1 MDYRRSFLA
10 SCFALLLA
18 AGTAVDLRGQEPI
31 SASRQSIPQK
41 RERNELK
48 LAQVPQNPPGKNRP
62 APAPEEGGPR
72 DPTTVRPDLRPVL
85 DPPPTSV
92 GSGNNSIMLRLRGR
106 ISHPSGKSAGILDV
120 NGQLFMVQEGSQVDT
135 VIGSGTEVTVNVKK
149 FGSDGVVLEIEQSG
163 KIFRLR

>member
-1 MDYRRSFLA
+1 MDNRRGYLA
-10 SCFALLLA
+10 SCIALLA
-18 AGTAVDLRGQEPI
+18 FVGGAINVHGQEPI
-31 SASRQSIPQK
+31 STSRQVIPLKQ
-41 RERNELK
+41 ERNELK

-62 APAPEEGGPR
+62 APAPEDGGPR

-85 DPPPTSV
+85 DPPPTSA
-92 GSGNNSIMLRLRGR
+92 GSGNNLIMLRLRGR

-163 KIFRLR
+163 KIYRLR